1 MKEKMKLFVQT
12 KEIREKKRVING
24 GKIKHGTPS
33 ILICDEW
40 QQGRMSHSIPAKSV
54 SFQASDDYC

>member
-12 KEIREKKRVING
+12 KEIREKKKRVING

-33 ILICDEW
+33 ILICDE
-40 QQGRMSHSIPAKSV
+40 
-54 SFQASDDYC
+54 